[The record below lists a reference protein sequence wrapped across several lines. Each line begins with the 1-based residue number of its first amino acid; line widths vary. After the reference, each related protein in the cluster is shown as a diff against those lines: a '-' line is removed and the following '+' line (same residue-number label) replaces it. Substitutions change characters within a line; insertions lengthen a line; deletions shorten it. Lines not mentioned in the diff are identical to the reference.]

1 MIRLS
6 KFTPDY
12 LYSEIVDMRKSI
24 YGLSGIVENELEL
37 NPLEPYLYFVTEV
50 EIRLRSFIG
59 KIMALFFVIAL
70 RKAKVKMVG

>member
-1 MIRLS
+1 MIRPS